1 MGLIRLSDKQGAMLT
16 MENSVLFRTAL
27 KLRNKGKYK
36 EALDIFVGIADKEEN
51 PLERAGMLLN
61 IVNTLP
67 NSGQLERAKAQLES
81 VRSLLSSSLAR
92 DSHHPYSRY
101 HRYLTIAADLEDAR
115 ISEAEGK
122 FNDAIDTID
131 RLRTEFNTDLQK
143 VQFQELHW
151 AIERERGFAL
161 VHIGSTEAALQIL
174 EQVDRADPHDRFTLY
189 YLASCYSYAERYAE
203 ARVKIE
209 ESISLGLPPDWAGRA
224 HFRLGAA
231 CYQLQ
236 DYKQAK
242 VELEAAVKTA
252 PPEFIRHE
260 EIWRWLQYT
269 CISLG
274 LKDEAEHYAK
284 LARPA

>member
-1 MGLIRLSDKQGAMLT
+1 MLT
-16 MENSVLFRTAL
+16 MENSVLLQTAL
-27 KLRNKGKYK
+27 KLRDKGKYR
-36 EALDIFVGIADKEEN
+36 EALDIFVGIVDKLEN
-51 PLERAGMLLN
+51 PLERAEMLLN

-67 NSGQLERAKAQLES
+67 NSGQLELAKTQLES

-92 DSHHPYSRY
+92 DSDDPYP
-101 HRYLTIAADLEDAR
+101 RYLTIAADLEDAR

-122 FNDAIDTID
+122 FNDAIDKID
-131 RLRTEFNTDLQK
+131 RLRTEFNADLLE

-161 VHIGSTEAALQIL
+161 AHIGSSEAALQIL

-189 YLASCYSYAERYAE
+189 YLATCYSRAERYAE
-203 ARVKIE
+203 ARAKIE
-209 ESISLGLPPDWAGRA
+209 ESIALGLPPDWAGRA
-224 HFRLGAA
+224 HFTLGAA
-231 CYQLQ
+231 CYRLQ

-284 LARPA
+284 LARPS

>member
-1 MGLIRLSDKQGAMLT
+1 MLT
-16 MENSVLFRTAL
+16 MENSDLLRTAYA
-27 KLRNKGKYK
+27 LRDKGEYK
-36 EALDIFVGIADKEEN
+36 KALDIFVGIADQQEN

-67 NSGQLERAKAQLES
+67 NSGQLELAKTQLES

-92 DSHHPYSRY
+92 DSDHPYPRY
-101 HRYLTIAADLEDAR
+101 HRYLTILADLEDAR
-115 ISEAEGK
+115 ICEAEGK
-122 FNDAIDTID
+122 FNDAINKID
-131 RLRTEFNTDLQK
+131 RLRTDYKVDLLK
-143 VQFQELHW
+143 TQFQGLYW

-161 VHIGSTEAALQIL
+161 AHIGSTEAALRIL

-203 ARVKIE
+203 ARAKIE
-209 ESISLGLPPDWAGRA
+209 ESIALGLPPDWAGRA

-252 PPEFIRHE
+252 APQFIRHE

-284 LARPA
+284 LARPS